1 MKLVSNRKWLL
12 NSSEDAEKIKKML
25 LDIAAKEEKI
35 NNPHEKWRFKYFDST
50 ITYYESKNKRTLFIT
65 DSDCEEVLGLH
76 KYIDSIIG
84 SRFILPTKEYL
95 VGLDEVGKGEV
106 IGHVILAGVV
116 FPSSIFQEIDR
127 FSGVADTKV
136 KKTVQFW
143 EGIFNKLD
151 FYKSK
156 GLMFLV
162 EKIPP
167 WDFDK
172 YNINNLMDLTYQRIL
187 NYLAQ
192 KIPLDKSRIV
202 IDDYGIGLRLKKFLK
217 SLKNAGAEVVI
228 THRADEQYLESRIAS
243 LIAKYY
249 QQKVKE
255 AIYKNS
261 EFRLEDE
268 EIGSGNAGDLRTI
281 NYLKKWW
288 AEKKEWPWFVKRSF
302 KTIQQIEGRKGLQ
315 KRKFPPLN
323 ENLISQEFREK
334 FYNGKLNIS
343 SLMINC
349 PHCGQILKSLKL
361 ILKEQQ
367 TTAICINLNCNKEI
381 EEVNNVLRYFCGKI
395 LPDTSTIIRGFISK
409 DLENTKFFENF
420 TILIHP
426 IVKKESD
433 NRGGKRELERLG
445 HYHSIGR
452 IKLEEIGSIDD
463 FPQENIERDELIQKG
478 AIENNAILITGD
490 KGMMGVAQAKNLFV
504 IEI

>member
-25 LDIAAKEEKI
+25 LDIGAKEEKI

-106 IGHVILAGVV
+106 IGHVILVGVI

-136 KKTVQFW
+136 KRTVQFW

-172 YNINNLMDLTYQRIL
+172 YNINNLMDLIYQRIL
-187 NYLAQ
+187 NYLSQ
-192 KIPLDKSRIV
+192 KIPLDRSRIV
-202 IDDYGIGLRLKKFLK
+202 IDDYGIGPRLKKFLE

-249 QQKVKE
+249 QQKSLE
-255 AIYKNS
+255 AIYKNP
-261 EFRLEDE
+261 EFKLEGE
-268 EIGSGNAGDLRTI
+268 EIGSGNVGDVRTI

-288 AEKKEWPWFVKRSF
+288 SEKKKWPWFVKQSF
-302 KTIQQIEGRKGLQ
+302 KPIREIEG
-315 KRKFPPLN
+315 KREFKKIKLPPLN
-323 ENLISQEFREK
+323 ESLISQEFREK
-334 FYNGKLNIS
+334 FYNGKLNIT
-343 SLMINC
+343 SLMVNC
-349 PHCGQILKSLKL
+349 YHCGQTLKSFKL
-361 ILKEQQ
+361 IFKEQQ
-367 TTAICINLNCNKEI
+367 TTAICINCKKEI
-381 EEVNNVLRYFCGKI
+381 EGISDVLRYFCGKI

-426 IVKKESD
+426 IVRKESD

-452 IKLEEIGSIDD
+452 IKLEEIEPIDNI
-463 FPQENIERDELIQKG
+463 PQENIERDKLIQKG
-478 AIENNAILITGD
+478 AIENNAILLTGD
-490 KGMMGVAQAKNLFV
+490 KGMMGLAQAKNLFV

>member
-12 NSSEDAEKIKKML
+12 HSSEDAEKIKKKL
-25 LDIAAKEEKI
+25 LDIGAKEEKI

-65 DSDCEEVLGLH
+65 DSDCEEILELH
-76 KYIDSIIG
+76 KQIDSIIG

-136 KKTVQFW
+136 KRTVQFW

-202 IDDYGIGLRLKKFLK
+202 IDDYGVGWRLKKFLK
-217 SLKNAGAEVVI
+217 SLRNAGAEI
-228 THRADEQYLESRIAS
+228 IIASGADEQYLESRIAS
-243 LIAKYY
+243 LIAKYF
-249 QQKVKE
+249 QQKIIE
-255 AIYKNS
+255 AISKNP
-261 EFRLEDE
+261 EFKLDGES
-268 EIGSGNAGDLRTI
+268 IGSGNVGDPKTL

-288 AEKKEWPWFVKRSF
+288 AEKKKWPWFVKQSF
-302 KTIQQIEGRKGLQ
+302 KTIQQIEGRRGLR

-334 FYNGKLNIS
+334 FYNGQLNIS
-343 SLMINC
+343 SLRVNC
-349 PHCGQILKSLKL
+349 PYCGHILKSLKL
-361 ILKEQQ
+361 IPKEKQ
-367 TTAICINLNCNKEI
+367 TTAICINCARELEG
-381 EEVNNVLRYFCGKI
+381 VNDALRYFCGKI
-395 LPDTSTIIRGFISK
+395 LPDTSTIIRGFIST

-420 TILIHP
+420 TILVHP

-433 NRGGKRELERLG
+433 THGGKKELERLG

-452 IKLEEIGSIDD
+452 IRLEEIDSVNN
-463 FPQENIERDELIQKG
+463 FPKESIERDELIQKG
-478 AIENNAILITGD
+478 AVENNAILITGD
-490 KGMMGVAQAKNLFV
+490 KGMMGLAQAKNLFV